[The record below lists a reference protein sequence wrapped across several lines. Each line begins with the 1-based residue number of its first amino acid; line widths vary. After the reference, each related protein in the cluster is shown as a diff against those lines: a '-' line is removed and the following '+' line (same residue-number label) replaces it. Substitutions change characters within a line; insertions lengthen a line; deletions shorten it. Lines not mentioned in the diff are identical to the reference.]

1 MKINV
6 KKQPGGVLSPMSDI
20 DAEALN
26 GFKTGET
33 YESVIKRSRNP
44 AFHRKTFAFLNFCFQ
59 HWQGDREF
67 ASESKQ
73 FDVFRSHL
81 TVLAGFY
88 DQLYNINGDLRIE
101 AKSLSYGSMSAEDFA
116 EFYSAVIQ
124 AAMKHVFKTA
134 DEQTF
139 NKLMSFF

>member
-6 KKQPGGVLSPMSDI
+6 KKLPGGVLSPMSDI

-33 YESVIKRSRNP
+33 YEIDIKRSRNP
-44 AFHRKTFAFLNFCFQ
+44 AFHGKTFAFLHFCFQ
-59 HWQGDREF
+59 HWQSDREF
-67 ASESKQ
+67 MDESAQFELFRKQ
-73 FDVFRSHL
+73 L
-81 TVLAGFY
+81 TVLAGY
-88 DQLYNINGDLRIE
+88 YNQLHHIDGSFRLE
-101 AKSLSYGSMSAEDFA
+101 AKSLSYGSMEPEDF
-116 EFYSAVIQ
+116 EKFYNAAIQ
-124 AAMKHVFKTA
+124 AAMKHIFLTT